1 MNKFN
6 IFISWSKCPADSI
19 AEELAVLLNK
29 VIPDELNVYVSSSNN
44 HGIDAGENFH
54 IALNN
59 ELNKSNFGILV
70 LTKYN
75 IGAYWLMF
83 EAGAI
88 SKHKSSRVVPILFDR
103 DIQDIES
110 PITGFTYI
118 EFKKEDFKKL
128 ITSIKKSI
136 LKSEEIALE
145 NIQNLEMV
153 LDNKWDKFFDKVN
166 TILKEYVETID
177 PMSIMMNHSVYDFVL
192 SKREDHLLT
201 LINNLNND
209 KLSKRMIIFGGISTI
224 LREETTIK
232 AFGRWLLQDHNPKI
246 FICHETKE
254 ALIERSKYLHGD
266 IINQKV
272 DKIEREKQA
281 EEKISKIIEMK
292 KNLIKHTADVAKNR
306 LFFVQVPKLISSFI
320 TIEGVIMYLTPA
332 LDKRSS
338 ETFTFKLKPS
348 NLNEQLLDF
357 ISNHIDYTTNDN
369 IMLLEEIGIIKIEM
383 ENLR

>member
-6 IFISWSKCPADSI
+6 IFISWSKSPADNI
-19 AEELAVLLNK
+19 AEELAILLNK

-110 PITGFTYI
+110 PIAGFNYI
-118 EFKKEDFKKL
+118 EFNKKDFKKL
-128 ITSIKKSI
+128 MTSIKKSI

-145 NIQNLEMV
+145 NVQNLEMA
-153 LDNKWDKFFDKVN
+153 LNSKWDKFFEKVN
-166 TILKEYVETID
+166 AILKKYVETID
-177 PMSIMMNHSVYDFVL
+177 PMSIIMNHSAYDFVL

-209 KLSKRMIIFGGISTI
+209 KLSKRMIIFGGISTL
-224 LREETTIK
+224 LREEATIK

-254 ALIERSKYLHGD
+254 ALIERSKYLHED
-266 IINQKV
+266 IIKQKG

-281 EEKISKIIEMK
+281 EKKINKIIEMK
-292 KNLIKHTADVAKNR
+292 NNLIKHTADVAKSR
-306 LFFVQVPKLISSFI
+306 LFFVEVPNLISSFI
-320 TIEGVIMYLTPA
+320 TIEGVMMYLTPA

-369 IMLLEEIGIIKIEM
+369 IMLLEEIEIIKMEM
-383 ENLR
+383 ENLK